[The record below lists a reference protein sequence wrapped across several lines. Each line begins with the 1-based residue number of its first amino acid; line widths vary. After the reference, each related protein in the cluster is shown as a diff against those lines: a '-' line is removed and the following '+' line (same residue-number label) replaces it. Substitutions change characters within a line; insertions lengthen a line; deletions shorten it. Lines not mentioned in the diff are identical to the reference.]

1 MKPDTESENG
11 VGINVGVEYSS
22 GKHPWNRKTIAK
34 VAQKKK
40 RGGSGKNTHSIRLAY
55 PLPKLASNHPSPSSP
70 SLPPLAS
77 ESKKTPQPY
86 HPCRAAARCSTPLR
100 VQPRRRA
107 QDAGGQE
114 EAEALVPPQFQ
125 SFGLGVG
132 LVGLWS

>member
-1 MKPDTESENG
+1 MWGLSTR
-11 VGINVGVEYSS
+11 VGSIHG
-22 GKHPWNRKTIAK
+22 TAK
-34 VAQKKK
+34 VAQKKS
-40 RGGSGKNTHSIRLAY
+40 GSGSGRNTHSIRLAY
-55 PLPKLASNHPSPSSP
+55 PLPKLASNHPSPPSP

-107 QDAGGQE
+107 QDAGGQD

-132 LVGLWS
+132 VFVVGMYVFGVGIW